1 MTVDGKMVTAQQ
13 RDFFHLTSKPKK
25 ENHKIKTENFL
36 IWVFLHSIRG
46 FTHKYIVIIQFWSF
60 HAHTNSFVFQIEAK

>member
-25 ENHKIKTENFL
+25 ENHKIKRIFSYEYFFIPFEVSPINTLFY
-36 IWVFLHSIRG
+36 W
-46 FTHKYIVIIQFWSF
+46 
-60 HAHTNSFVFQIEAK
+60 